1 MDTGTVINIARQTVW
16 IIVKTA
22 VPVLLV
28 SMIVGLVISLFQTLT
43 SIQEQTLTFVPKL
56 IAILLTLMLLGAWML
71 NQITGFMGNLWNFKV
86 GFAIALSVIVYAI
99 HPDMSVEYDNM
110 IDYCIIALQEV
121 IVGVIL
127 GAASFFCVQIIQFS
141 GKIIDMDIGISMA
154 QLYDQVCTDFL

>member
-71 NQITGFMGNLWNFKV
+71 NQITEFVEFLT
-86 GFAIALSVIVYAI
+86 VYLI
-99 HPDMSVEYDNM
+99 KGLRYND
-110 IDYCIIALQEV
+110 
-121 IVGVIL
+121 
-127 GAASFFCVQIIQFS
+127 
-141 GKIIDMDIGISMA
+141 
-154 QLYDQVCTDFL
+154 

>member
-56 IAILLTLMLLGAWML
+56 IAILLTLILLGAWLL
-71 NQITGFMGNLWNFKV
+71 NQITGFMGNLWNFSQY
-86 GFAIALSVIVYAI
+86 I
-99 HPDMSVEYDNM
+99 
-110 IDYCIIALQEV
+110 
-121 IVGVIL
+121 
-127 GAASFFCVQIIQFS
+127 
-141 GKIIDMDIGISMA
+141 
-154 QLYDQVCTDFL
+154 

>member
-56 IAILLTLMLLGAWML
+56 IAILLTLMLLGAWVL
-71 NQITGFMGNLWNFKV
+71 NQITGFMGNLWNFSQY
-86 GFAIALSVIVYAI
+86 I
-99 HPDMSVEYDNM
+99 
-110 IDYCIIALQEV
+110 
-121 IVGVIL
+121 
-127 GAASFFCVQIIQFS
+127 
-141 GKIIDMDIGISMA
+141 
-154 QLYDQVCTDFL
+154 

>member
-71 NQITGFMGNLWNFKV
+71 NQITGFMEFLT
-86 GFAIALSVIVYAI
+86 VYLI
-99 HPDMSVEYDNM
+99 KGLRYND
-110 IDYCIIALQEV
+110 
-121 IVGVIL
+121 
-127 GAASFFCVQIIQFS
+127 
-141 GKIIDMDIGISMA
+141 
-154 QLYDQVCTDFL
+154 

>member
-71 NQITGFMGNLWNFKV
+71 NQITGLW
-86 GFAIALSVIVYAI
+86 GI
-99 HPDMSVEYDNM
+99 
-110 IDYCIIALQEV
+110 C
-121 IVGVIL
+121 
-127 GAASFFCVQIIQFS
+127 
-141 GKIIDMDIGISMA
+141 GISHSI
-154 QLYDQVCTDFL
+154 FN

>member
-56 IAILLTLMLLGAWML
+56 LAIMIALM
-71 NQITGFMGNLWNFKV
+71 IMGNWLLNEIVSFMQMLW
-86 GFAIALSVIVYAI
+86 G
-99 HPDMSVEYDNM
+99 
-110 IDYCIIALQEV
+110 
-121 IVGVIL
+121 
-127 GAASFFCVQIIQFS
+127 SFGQYI
-141 GKIIDMDIGISMA
+141 
-154 QLYDQVCTDFL
+154 

>member
-16 IIVKTA
+16 IIVKKA

-71 NQITGFMGNLWNFKV
+71 NQITGFMGNLWNFSQY
-86 GFAIALSVIVYAI
+86 I
-99 HPDMSVEYDNM
+99 
-110 IDYCIIALQEV
+110 
-121 IVGVIL
+121 
-127 GAASFFCVQIIQFS
+127 
-141 GKIIDMDIGISMA
+141 
-154 QLYDQVCTDFL
+154 

>member
-22 VPVLLV
+22 VPILLV

-71 NQITGFMGNLWNFKV
+71 NQITGFMGNLWNFSQY
-86 GFAIALSVIVYAI
+86 I
-99 HPDMSVEYDNM
+99 
-110 IDYCIIALQEV
+110 
-121 IVGVIL
+121 
-127 GAASFFCVQIIQFS
+127 
-141 GKIIDMDIGISMA
+141 
-154 QLYDQVCTDFL
+154 